1 MQKPLVLTMI
11 VPAVLA
17 ACGGQSA
24 SAARAVAQ
32 ASPIAAASPT
42 AVTSPPARV
51 PPSPPAAVTA
61 SPPAA
66 VTASPTAVTASPVVL
81 TAKLVPESGSKV
93 TGTARVTTA
102 GASFTIRLEATGLKP
117 ATTHVAHIHA
127 GACGTNGPIVFPL
140 ENLVANGSGDAV
152 STTWI
157 RHPYQVPAS
166 GWSVQIHQ
174 GPTMSGTG
182 GTPIACA
189 KLPAH

>member
-51 PPSPPAAVTA
+51 PP